1 MINQSIKVLFLLW
14 AVAATILAAHL
25 FRYDLIMEDPANG
38 TLAVFDRLTGEARVC
53 EIQGAGDS
61 AFLFTCDDY
70 WQSVISK

>member
-1 MINQSIKVLFLLW
+1 MINQIIKVLFLFL
-14 AVAATILAAHL
+14 ALGATLLAAHM